1 MRSLLLF
8 VALMV
13 AAPRAEAG
21 EFTPRAP
28 KEPVVEAAPTAK
40 PRAKAKPVSRRTWQA
55 KVQPKKAKKK
65 QIASQKRPL
74 P

>member
-1 MRSLLLF
+1 MRSLVFLL
-8 VALMV
+8 VAFLI
-13 AAPRAEAG
+13 APRAEAG
-21 EFTPRAP
+21 EFTPRTP
-28 KEPVVEAAPTAK
+28 KEPAADVAPAAK
-40 PRAKAKPVSRRTWQA
+40 PSAKAKPVSRRTWQA